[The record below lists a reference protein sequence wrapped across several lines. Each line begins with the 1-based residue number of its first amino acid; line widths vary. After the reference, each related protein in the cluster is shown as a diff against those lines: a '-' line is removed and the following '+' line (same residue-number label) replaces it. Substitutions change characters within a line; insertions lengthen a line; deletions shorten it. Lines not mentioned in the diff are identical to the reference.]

1 MSFVTPAPY
10 TYLAG
15 NSAYPSSGLVALYNI
30 ANPSCYTS
38 GSSTI
43 YDLSGQGNTLA
54 ISASSVTYIAASSSL
69 QFDTKATTSSYGQ
82 IKSNNQLIYNG
93 TYPLHT
99 TSSKFTIVNFVQSI
113 SEGDYQPLWYIGNTT
128 NGAVYKQI
136 MNADWPPYQPYK
148 IGIGSQ
154 VRPTLI
160 NDYFNPYYNS
170 GGGSIYSWGSTTGS
184 PTYGSRKWSMQS
196 YAKSS
201 QINEFNLNIAMRGYN
216 AGSTWDNSSLAV
228 LTLSTGSYPRVNG
241 GDAQT
246 TYQTNLD
253 DSYLYIGKTPAIQ
266 AIQGILP
273 TYQFGGM
280 AIYNRPLTTDEIN
293 KLWTYFINGRTP

>member
-99 TSSKFTIVNFVQSI
+99 TSSKFTIVNFV
-113 SEGDYQPLWYIGNTT
+113 
-128 NGAVYKQI
+128 
-136 MNADWPPYQPYK
+136 
-148 IGIGSQ
+148 
-154 VRPTLI
+154 
-160 NDYFNPYYNS
+160 
-170 GGGSIYSWGSTTGS
+170 
-184 PTYGSRKWSMQS
+184 
-196 YAKSS
+196 
-201 QINEFNLNIAMRGYN
+201 
-216 AGSTWDNSSLAV
+216 
-228 LTLSTGSYPRVNG
+228 
-241 GDAQT
+241 
-246 TYQTNLD
+246 
-253 DSYLYIGKTPAIQ
+253 
-266 AIQGILP
+266 
-273 TYQFGGM
+273 
-280 AIYNRPLTTDEIN
+280 
-293 KLWTYFINGRTP
+293 